1 MLFGGETGI
10 GVHLGLTWW
19 MLARSQA
26 CGKWGVSV
34 WSQYRWVGVASNE
47 VEVHCHSVEGV
58 CVGPSVAVPRA
69 VCRFLRKTG
78 RLIASAMCLE
88 LFRGKRYGTEKRSHT
103 LSCNRMT
110 RLWNGMERHTCPE
123 PWSFGTACLTT
134 E

>member
-19 MLARSQA
+19 MLARTQA

-69 VCRFLRKTG
+69 VCRLWAIESTAYRRIAVLSHYGHTVCNSIIRKHSSPCPSLNILLKRG
-78 RLIASAMCLE
+78 LGHGLAS
-88 LFRGKRYGTEKRSHT
+88 
-103 LSCNRMT
+103 
-110 RLWNGMERHTCPE
+110 ERKKVR
-123 PWSFGTACLTT
+123 F
-134 E
+134 